1 LRRSRAHRA
10 EQQREREERK
20 QPNAGKEIPHYD
32 HLAKPMTLLAKTGM
46 ATDYGDFANDSST
59 RNMGIAPAPAA
70 VS

>member
-1 LRRSRAHRA
+1 
-10 EQQREREERK
+10 
-20 QPNAGKEIPHYD
+20 
-32 HLAKPMTLLAKTGM
+32 MTLLAKTGM